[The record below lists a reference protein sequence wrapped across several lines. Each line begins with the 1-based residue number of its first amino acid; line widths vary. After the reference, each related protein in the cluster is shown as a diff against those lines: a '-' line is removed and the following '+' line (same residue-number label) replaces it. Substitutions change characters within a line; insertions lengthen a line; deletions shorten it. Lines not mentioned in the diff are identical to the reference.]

1 MQQHTP
7 SASTSAASAPAD
19 PPSTP
24 SANTSLQRQTSTNHQ
39 PTNHAKRPPLF
50 TRLPKCDA
58 NSSVSLVFQFIFDN
72 TNHPNSLEKCK
83 EILAGKKANASL
95 IAKSL
100 SLATKL
106 LENMTD
112 ASILDKRKVLRS
124 LEFLLTF
131 LSCFFSNSSNNS
143 SASRSQAVR
152 LFPATLQFRLVH
164 YMQNLYGCGLE
175 EESHVRNGYYKLVN
189 LLLSVEVKFR
199 SYISSDRLANN
210 LLERL
215 HLRLNAFLVN
225 FLDMDWEL
233 YDWKFVSESNI
244 VGYLMRNSISTMP
257 IVSYTNEAGQSG
269 SDVLE
274 EAFSLDRD
282 EFVKKFNKK
291 QGISKTAKY

>member
-1 MQQHTP
+1 
-7 SASTSAASAPAD
+7 
-19 PPSTP
+19 
-24 SANTSLQRQTSTNHQ
+24 
-39 PTNHAKRPPLF
+39 
-50 TRLPKCDA
+50 
-58 NSSVSLVFQFIFDN
+58 
-72 TNHPNSLEKCK
+72 
-83 EILAGKKANASL
+83 
-95 IAKSL
+95 
-100 SLATKL
+100 
-106 LENMTD
+106 
-112 ASILDKRKVLRS
+112 
-124 LEFLLTF
+124 
-131 LSCFFSNSSNNS
+131 
-143 SASRSQAVR
+143 
-152 LFPATLQFRLVH
+152 
-164 YMQNLYGCGLE
+164 MQNLYGCGLE

-233 YDWKFVSESNI
+233 YDWKFVGESNI